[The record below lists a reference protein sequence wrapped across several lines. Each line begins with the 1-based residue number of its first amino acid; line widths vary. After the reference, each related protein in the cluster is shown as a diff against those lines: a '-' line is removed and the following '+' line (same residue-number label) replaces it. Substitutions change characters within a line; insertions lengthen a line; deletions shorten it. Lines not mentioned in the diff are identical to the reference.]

1 MPDPEPTHQSVVI
14 LRCVVILRIRYT
26 SQVLCRDLCNA
37 WFPCSIFGSRKR
49 ERERE
54 RARERESEGG
64 RERGREGGRERGE
77 GEGEEGSPGIYVRS
91 IAETVV
97 SSLSRVFCQFV
108 QASHLQEHVT
118 FIGQGDRY
126 FDETASALPPTAAVF

>member
-1 MPDPEPTHQSVVI
+1 MTCVMPGSHVASSAPE
-14 LRCVVILRIRYT
+14 
-26 SQVLCRDLCNA
+26 
-37 WFPCSIFGSRKR
+37 R

-54 RARERESEGG
+54 RESEGK
-64 RERGREGGRERGE
+64 RERGRERAREGGREGEGEGE